1 MKVYVRGKAPV
12 SLDKRDFIAGGGE
25 GAVYG
30 KGDVAFKIYADPDRM
45 IPEAKMRELQGLT
58 HPRLVVP
65 REPVLDVRNRPI
77 GYTMTWVRN
86 AEPLCRLFTTDFQ
99 QRRGVTPQV
108 AARLV
113 SAMREVFVEVHAA
126 GCLLVDANEG
136 NFLVDAADLTRPWFI
151 DVDSYQTPSYPA
163 TAILPAVRDP
173 LAATFTALSDWF
185 AFGVVACQIFVGI
198 HPFRGRHP
206 DFKAGDLEGRM
217 KAHVSI
223 FNARVT
229 LPPSA
234 RELGLIPSAYRDWF
248 EEMFERGRRLPP
260 PDGAATGSGAKT
272 TGMPAGGT
280 ISATGVI
287 HSATGAMPASPTSK
301 DRLTITE
308 LVRVDG
314 ALTWHQFVAGKR
326 ILATADAIF
335 IDGRREAHPAGTEV
349 VLSPVAL
356 SPVFLRLEN
365 GLLRLDSPER
375 RLIPHPAFRADGLMV
390 TGNTLYLLHDG
401 RFSEIALTEVGPSL
415 AVSVRRSWDVMPHAT
430 RLFDGVAV
438 ERMLD
443 RTVLLIP
450 CPGPGDAG
458 GCAAV
463 TVPEL
468 DGMAILEAKHDNG
481 VVMGVALAAGKYK
494 RWRLVFDAAF
504 RRYDVRIS
512 DAPGMAAPNVTV
524 LDKGVAVAAL
534 EDGTIEI
541 FANRPDQ
548 PQVRRLSDPRA
559 ASLRLSREGNTVCAL
574 DGDRLVALRLG

>member
-113 SAMREVFVEVHAA
+113 AAMREVFVEVHGA

-173 LAATFTALSDWF
+173 LAATFTVLSDWF
-185 AFGVVACQIFVGI
+185 SFGVVACQIFVGI

-234 RELGLIPSAYRDWF
+234 RDLGLIPSAYRDWF
-248 EEMFERGRRLPP
+248 EELFERGRRLPP
-260 PDGAATGSGAKT
+260 PDGAVLVSGAKVFGT
-272 TGMPAGGT
+272 TVGG
-280 ISATGVI
+280 AN
-287 HSATGAMPASPTSK
+287 PASPGLMPSSPLSPPPSK
-301 DRLTITE
+301 DRITITE
-308 LVRVDG
+308 LVRLDG
-314 ALTWHQFVAGKR
+314 SLIWHRFVAGKR

-335 IDGRREAHPAGTEV
+335 IDGCRHPHPAGTEV
-349 VLSPVAL
+349 ALSPVAL

-365 GLLRLDSPER
+365 GLLRLESPER

-390 TGNTLYLLHDG
+390 TGNTPYLLHDG

-458 GCAAV
+458 GCATV

-468 DGMAILEAKHDNG
+468 DGMTILEARHDNG

-494 RWRLVFDAAF
+494 RWRLVFDAAW

-512 DAPGMAAPNVTV
+512 DAPGMAAPNLTV
-524 LDKGVAVAAL
+524 LDKGVAVAIL
-534 EDGTIEI
+534 EDGAIEI

-548 PQVRRLSDPRA
+548 PQVRRLSDPRVA
-559 ASLRLSREGNTVCAL
+559 TLRLSREGNTVCAL
-574 DGDRLVALRLG
+574 KGDRLVALRLG